1 MRPRSCWCAVA
12 IPGPLRLPNNR
23 AGVSTKAS
31 LGTRV
36 HRASRRQ
43 RLAPV
48 SELLTLLEPSK
59 ADLCRN
65 RQKDHEVEARDEDVP
80 PATERSGEHPARV
93 RVEGASQ
100 DGLAFVTFTGPL
112 EGRIARLP
120 EVVVGIELGVPE
132 TDRERH
138 PQRGRSRPGRAH
150 DVNPV
155 GHVPPWC

>member
-1 MRPRSCWCAVA
+1 MNATWASCIAP
-12 IPGPLRLPNNR
+12 PG
-23 AGVSTKAS
+23 AT
-31 LGTRV
+31 
-36 HRASRRQ
+36 

-132 TDRERH
+132 TDPRGVSEPHLGR
-138 PQRGRSRPGRAH
+138 RGRGSCRPSPAAHRRA
-150 DVNPV
+150 DFQCASPFARASQ
-155 GHVPPWC
+155 GS